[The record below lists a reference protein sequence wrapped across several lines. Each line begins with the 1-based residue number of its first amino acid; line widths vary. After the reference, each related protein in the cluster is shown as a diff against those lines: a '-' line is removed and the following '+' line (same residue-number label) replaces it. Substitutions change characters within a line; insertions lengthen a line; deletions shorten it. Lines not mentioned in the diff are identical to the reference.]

1 MSSEGGE
8 REIIFFLNG
17 ASNRIL
23 VILTA
28 LSDPF
33 MWMLCRSYFPY
44 LEFACTETHRFL
56 LPYTLPIP
64 SSVYVDV
71 CMGQPLMCL

>member
-1 MSSEGGE
+1 MGGGGG
-8 REIIFFLNG
+8 NG

-33 MWMLCRSYFPY
+33 MGMLSRSYFPY
-44 LEFACTETHRFL
+44 LELAHTETHTAFYY
-56 LPYTLPIP
+56 PTHSP
-64 SSVYVDV
+64 SPVLF
-71 CMGQPLMCL
+71 MWMCVLVSH